1 MKLLNTRFALFLFAA
16 LIISSACAQDTTT
29 KPVAPKPVLGPSQ
42 GLLWM
47 WKDVGRKLTAMAED
61 FPEDKYDF
69 KPNPAQRSFAEQ
81 LIHVAHDINIF
92 VEIGKGVKPHLDEPK
107 RSDFKNKAAVVEYVR
122 KAFADGAALIA
133 SKGDSGMN
141 DLVIEQCAAEI
152 LALPIPKFL
161 TWRSRRFLKPTENTY
176 FLYTTYTGPKFARDA
191 GGRLWEGATVTYVAL
206 QKAYHMG
213 FEKVIL
219 IGVDHNF
226 VTKGDA
232 NKTITSQGDD
242 PNHFAPNYFGKGF
255 KWQLPDLETSERAYR
270 MAKTAF
276 TADGREV
283 LDATI
288 GGKLTVFPKIDYL
301 SLF

>member
-1 MKLLNTRFALFLFAA
+1 MKQTVKNILPESLWNVARSSYDALVRLPELPVATLHPWRWESRKRLAA
-16 LIISSACAQDTTT
+16 LRDVHKGERCFIIGNGPSLRATDLKKLRNEFTFGLNRIYLLFPELGFTTT
-29 KPVAPKPVLGPSQ
+29 YFLS
-42 GLLWM
+42 
-47 WKDVGRKLTAMAED
+47 
-61 FPEDKYDF
+61 
-69 KPNPAQRSFAEQ
+69 
-81 LIHVAHDINIF
+81 
-92 VEIGKGVKPHLDEPK
+92 
-107 RSDFKNKAAVVEYVR
+107 
-122 KAFADGAALIA
+122 
-133 SKGDSGMN
+133 MN

-152 LALPIPKFL
+152 MALPIPKFL
-161 TWRSRRFLKPTENTY
+161 TWRSRRYIKPTEDTN
-176 FLYTTYTGPKFARDA
+176 FLHTTYTGPKFARDVT
-191 GGRLWEGATVTYVAL
+191 GRLWEGATVTYVAL
-206 QKAYHMG
+206 QLAYHMG

-242 PNHFAPNYFGKGF
+242 PNHFDPNYFGKGF

-270 MAKTAF
+270 MAKAAF
-276 TADGREV
+276 ETDGREV